1 MDFTLHIGRRVVGEN
16 RNGLLE
22 NDAPTVVFATD
33 HVDCDARFALSGCY
47 NCFVNVSTIHA
58 FSTELWQERGVYV
71 DDSLG
76 VAVDEKF
83 GNEE

>member
-16 RNGLLE
+16 WNGLLE